1 MTPRKRTSRRFLIV
15 AALLAGGAAGAAAQ
29 AVSADTLRLADA
41 LTRARALNP
50 MLLAAQHAAS
60 AADARIPQAGALPD
74 PQLQFGL
81 MNRMVSD
88 FRSTMDPMTMNQL
101 QLMQML
107 PWPGKLGGA
116 RSAARHTAAAAQ
128 ADAEDQA
135 RMLDAQVRMAYSDAA
150 YMDRAVEVMGRTQEL
165 LRGFLEVS
173 TTMYAVG
180 SGAQQDVLRAQVEIG
195 RMTEEIARMSQDRIA
210 AAARL
215 NALLGQEATSP
226 IGPLQLSDP
235 GSVELP
241 PVDSLVAW
249 AIEERPA
256 LRAGTE
262 RVAAAQT
269 TLSAARRELYPDFQV
284 GVSYQSRAAFPDM
297 VSLMVGVNLPI
308 FAGSKQL
315 AMRREASAMRDMAA
329 AELRSLRNE
338 TVARIVETRARA
350 EQDRHLARLYRGSI
364 LPQARGAVQAALASY
379 RVGRVSFMQLVDNQM
394 TVNRYETEGIRVAAD
409 YNQAVGELE
418 ALVGRP
424 LATDQ
429 AAAGVEGQQ

>member
-116 RSAARHTAAAAQ
+116 RSAARHTAAAVQ

>member
-1 MTPRKRTSRRFLIV
+1 MNCCKWFSARFLIV
-15 AALLAGGAAGAAAQ
+15 AGLVAGNTVAATAQ
-29 AVSADTLRLADA
+29 TVSSDTLKLSQALA
-41 LTRARALNP
+41 RARAANP
-50 MLLAAQHAAS
+50 MLLAAQSAVT
-60 AADARIPQAGALPD
+60 AADARISQAGALPD

-88 FRSTMDPMTMNQL
+88 LRSTMDPMTMNQV

-116 RSAARHTAAAAQ
+116 RRAARHSAAAAQ
-128 ADAEDQA
+128 ADALDQA
-135 RMLDAQVRMAYSDAA
+135 RMLDAQVRMAYFDAA
-150 YMDRAVEVMGRTQEL
+150 YMDRAVLVMGRTQEL
-165 LRGFLEVS
+165 LRGFLDVS

-180 SGAQQDVLRAQVEIG
+180 SGVQQDVLRAQVEIG
-195 RMTEEIARMSQDRIA
+195 RMTEEIARMGQDRVA

-215 NALLGQEATSP
+215 NALLGLEATSP
-226 IGPLQLSDP
+226 IGSLELASP
-235 GSVELP
+235 GTVELP

-249 AIEERPA
+249 ALEERPA
-256 LRAGTE
+256 LSAGAE
-262 RVAAAQT
+262 RVAAAQAS
-269 TLSAARRELYPDFQV
+269 LSAARRELYPDLQI
-284 GVSYQSRAAFPDM
+284 GVQYQSRPAFPNM

-315 AMRREASAMRDMAA
+315 AMRREAAAMRDMAA

-338 TVARIVETRARA
+338 TVARIVETRARV

-364 LPQARGAVQAALASY
+364 LPQARSAVQAALASY

-394 TVNRYETEGIRVAAD
+394 TVNRYDTESIRVAAD

-424 LATDQ
+424 IATDS
-429 AAAGVEGQQ
+429 AAAGAEGLQ